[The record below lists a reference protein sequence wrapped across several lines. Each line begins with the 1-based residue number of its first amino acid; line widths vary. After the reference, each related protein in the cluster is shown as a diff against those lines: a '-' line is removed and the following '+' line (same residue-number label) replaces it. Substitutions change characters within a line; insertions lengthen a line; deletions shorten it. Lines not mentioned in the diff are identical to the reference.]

1 MKQRP
6 APLPRSQM
14 LRVQMMEYLARANA
28 ARDALE
34 MHRLLGTLRR
44 RKWYIILFVLIAMG
58 ACYYYLMQMPDRFR
72 ATGSLVID
80 GERQRILRMDQ
91 VAEGLSPGEITNNT
105 QAAILQSRS
114 LAAKVV
120 ERLKMPAAK
129 TPDETV
135 TRFINQLTIVPSGRS
150 LVLNVEYVSTNPQ
163 FAALAVNTLMEI
175 YLEEQREAK
184 NTTTS
189 SAARWLSARVEAMRQ
204 TLAESEQRLEAARH
218 AKGIVLSNGQ
228 SLFEE
233 QLKQLASERVAA
245 RTNEAESLARLK
257 RFERNSASPSLY
269 SGISSSLSRAVQ
281 EEESLNA
288 RVSELKSKLRDN
300 HPDLLAAQAALADAH
315 AITLSQMDT
324 AKQALTRDHDL
335 AMERMQNIERDMAR
349 LKEQIGEENQSGIG
363 LKGLESEVEANRQLF
378 AILLARYKETDVQ
391 DEAPH
396 PADARIISRA
406 VVPEFAFEPHRVPI
420 IIAVGIMALIVACGV
435 AMLREFHAQG
445 FLTPVQAELELH
457 LPVVASLPEFFSSA
471 REMSHLQ
478 LLDAANQPLYAE
490 AVRSLRVA
498 LYDQSKPAP
507 KAILV
512 TSSAAGES
520 KSLTALSLALTLKA
534 SGRSVLLVDGDL
546 RRSQLKLALQMGDT
560 PGLADFLGGRAEGDN
575 ILYQDKYS
583 GLYVLPAGTTEG
595 HPLDLLDQPK
605 LEPFMTGLKTRFDM
619 IIIDSPPIGEVRDSV
634 LLCRLAD
641 ACLFLIRSEATP
653 RALVA
658 QSLRP
663 LREQMGDAAISLAI
677 SRINSKKQGYYRHTG
692 GEYVYFTNYAFAQ
705 SQNPRGLDG

>member
-1 MKQRP
+1 MARG
-6 APLPRSQM
+6 APLPRNQM
-14 LRVQMMEYLARANA
+14 LRVQMMDYLARANA

-44 RKWYIILFVLIAMG
+44 RKWFIALFVLLCMG
-58 ACYYYLMQMPDRFR
+58 GCYYYLMQVPDRYR

-80 GERQRILRMDQ
+80 GERQRILRMEQ
-91 VAEGLSPGEITNNT
+91 VAEGLTPGEITNNT

-120 ERLKMPAAK
+120 ARLKAPRAN
-129 TPDETV
+129 TPEDAV
-135 TRFINQLTIVPSGRS
+135 TRFLGHLTIVPSGRS
-150 LVLNVEYVSTNPQ
+150 LVLNVEYVSSDPE
-163 FAALAVNTLMEI
+163 FAAAAVNALMEI

-233 QLKQLASERVAA
+233 QLKQLSAERVAA
-245 RTNEAESLARLK
+245 KTNEAESFARLN
-257 RFERNSASPSLY
+257 RFDRGAAVSPSIY
-269 SGISSSLSRAVQ
+269 SGLSPTLSRAVQ
-281 EEESLNA
+281 DEAALSA
-288 RVSELKSKLRDN
+288 RVSEMKAKLRDN

-315 AITLSQMDT
+315 TITLAQMDT
-324 AKQALTRDHDL
+324 AKQALTRDYDL
-335 AMERMQNIERDMAR
+335 AVTRVQNIERDMAR
-349 LKEQIGEENQSGIG
+349 LKEQIGQENQSGIG
-363 LKGLESEVEANRQLF
+363 LKGLQSEVDANRQLF

-391 DEAPH
+391 GEAPH

-406 VVPEFAFEPHRVPI
+406 VVPKAPFEPHRLPI
-420 IIAVGIMALIVACGV
+420 MAAVGLMALIVACAV

-445 FLTPVQAELELH
+445 FQTPVQAELELH
-457 LPVVASLPEFFSSA
+457 LPVVATLPEFSSST

-478 LLDAANQPLYAE
+478 LLDAASQPLYAE
-490 AVRSLRVA
+490 AVRALRVA
-498 LYDQSKPAP
+498 LYDLGKTTP
-507 KAILV
+507 KVILV
-512 TSSAAGES
+512 TSAAAGES

-534 SGRSVLLVDGDL
+534 SGRSVLLVDADL
-546 RRSQLKLALQMGDT
+546 RRSQLKAALQMGDT
-560 PGLADFLGGRAEGDN
+560 AGLADFLGGRAEAEN

-583 GLYVLPAGTTEG
+583 GLYVIPAGATEG

-605 LEPFMTGLKTRFDM
+605 LAPFLAGLKNRFDV
-619 IIIDSPPIGEVRDSV
+619 IILDAPPVGEVRDAV
-634 LLCRLAD
+634 LLSRSAD
-641 ACLFLIRSEATP
+641 ACLFLIRAETTP
-653 RALVA
+653 RALVS

-663 LREQMGDAAISLAI
+663 LREQMGETAISLAI
-677 SRINSKKQGYYRHTG
+677 SRINSKKQGYYRQTG

-705 SQNPRGLDG
+705 PPRGLDG